1 MRIMPCPNP
10 HCKHRDKRKL
20 RPLVISILPNKNE
33 PTNNN
38 ATKPTRQE
46 RITQMFA
53 THPSLSTHFEPPVFS
68 QGVPS
73 REIRNRLKLLQYSRR
88 AGLIPD
94 VEWEGIVRA
103 LLPLEQAV
111 PNDDTTSLEHRMDRL
126 LLDRNADFISDIEQ
140 NQYEVIDPFRFLAE
154 TVEVVEEDSASLGH
168 NDDAETKRKKKHW
181 PQTKTTSLVPISP
194 HRKGSAED
202 ISVPYSMELWRK
214 AKSLSRDRSVLGCTL
229 AHLIAMHKLVDEQFD
244 FILEDNVRA
253 FIGDNNT
260 VGSRSANPSW
270 TGWSCDCSNRIWDI
284 IELSGE
290 MGINGTNIES
300 DNLSTC
306 HLRYFGWLGSLPNLT
321 WVYNN
326 HIPRKGQGSDDMK
339 IFPFPTNADFELD
352 SIPIDKE
359 SAKVEKISRTT
370 QQLDTSDSAPHFTTP
385 GGTAVFGTFAYT
397 ISQQAYHS
405 LITNLQHDVGALM
418 WKSKKMRAYHAKP
431 IDKIL
436 PRHIRSE
443 YGEKSVHLPEKVSF
457 VRCPMLGSLLHPQ
470 WEVGFCESTELQYR
484 LYQKSCHDEYV
495 SVWDAVW
502 LTEEE
507 RLRVEHR
514 KNV

>member
-1 MRIMPCPNP
+1 
-10 HCKHRDKRKL
+10 
-20 RPLVISILPNKNE
+20 
-33 PTNNN
+33 
-38 ATKPTRQE
+38 
-46 RITQMFA
+46 MFA

-94 VEWEGIVRA
+94 VEWDGIVRA
-103 LLPLEQAV
+103 LTPLEKT
-111 PNDDTTSLEHRMDRL
+111 PNDSTTSLERGMDRL
-126 LLDRNADFISDIEQ
+126 LLDSNADFISDIEQ

-154 TVEVVEEDSASLGH
+154 TVKVEEDSTPLEC
-168 NDDAETKRKKKHW
+168 NEDPKTIKKKKQW

-229 AHLIAMHKLVDEQFD
+229 AHLIAMRKLVDGQFD

-253 FIGDNNT
+253 FIGNDNVNESCST
-260 VGSRSANPSW
+260 DPSW
-270 TGWSCDCSNRIWDI
+270 TGWSCECANRIWDI
-284 IELSGE
+284 IELSGD
-290 MGINGTNIES
+290 MGISGTNTKS

-306 HLRYFGWLGSLPNLT
+306 HLRYFGWLGSLPNLA
-321 WVYNN
+321 WVYQN
-326 HIPRKGQGSDDMK
+326 HIPRKGQGSDNMK
-339 IFPFPTNADFELD
+339 IFPFPTNSDFELD
-352 SIPIDKE
+352 SIPTDKE
-359 SAKVEKISRTT
+359 SAKLEKMSRKTE
-370 QQLDTSDSAPHFTTP
+370 QLDTSDSAPHFSTP

-397 ISQQAYHS
+397 ISAQAYQS
-405 LITNLQHDVGALM
+405 LITNLQNDVGALM

-443 YGEKSVHLPEKVSF
+443 YGEECVHLPEKVAF

-470 WEVGFCESTELQYR
+470 WEVLFCESTELQYK
-484 LYQKSCHDEYV
+484 LYQTSCLDENV
-495 SVWDAVW
+495 SVWNSVW
-502 LTEEE
+502 LTDEE
-507 RLRVEHR
+507 RLKVEHR
-514 KNV
+514 KRCRFNI